1 MRQLCVLYARHHD
14 HHVSTIN
21 PNRQD
26 QPRAQPATT
35 ITTINY
41 DQLRSTVVV
50 VDSQSDFTTQHT
62 MRLLCASYERPPY
75 LRCRMS
81 AKQKHV
87 LTVMVLCICHMFF
100 LPEPTP
106 NRISRIDFEA
116 KNNDAQNFNTYGVE
130 FHFSMRGAGARARTT

>member
-1 MRQLCVLYARHHD
+1 MRALCASPRSPRIHDQSQSSGSATSTTSNHD
-14 HHVSTIN
+14 H
-21 PNRQD
+21 
-26 QPRAQPATT
+26 
-35 ITTINY
+35 Y

-75 LRCRMS
+75 LQCRMS

-87 LTVMVLCICHMFF
+87 LTVMVLCICHMFC

-116 KNNDAQNFNTYGVE
+116 KNNDAQNFNTYNVE
-130 FHFSMRGAGARARTT
+130 FHFSMRGAGARA